1 VHRQALMR
9 ERINKAVKAHIRI
22 LGAVAAS
29 ALVAGCGVLGGGDKK
44 ETPTIGKRVDILGT
58 EADSVADPNLSGI
71 AVILPP
77 ATTNA
82 NWSQPGGN
90 AAKSPGH
97 VMLAD
102 APQRAWSAQIAGS
115 SNRARLAAAPV
126 VHDGK
131 LFVIDT
137 DAVVSAFDA
146 ASGAKL
152 WATALDVNKDGK
164 PSRFGGGV
172 STDGANVFA
181 TNGVG
186 DVAALDAAS
195 GAVKWTK
202 RPAGPLRGAPTLSNG
217 NAYVMTQDNQIY
229 ALRMTDGESQWN
241 EAGPVGVSG
250 IFGVAAPAAA
260 QGTVIAGYST
270 GELAAYRYENGRS
283 LWSDTLSRTAMS
295 TSVST
300 LTDIDADPV
309 VDRGRVF
316 ALGQGGRMAAY
327 ELVTGQRI
335 WEINI
340 AGISTPVVAGEWV
353 FVMTSDAKL
362 LCVQRTS
369 GKIRWISKLPRYKD
383 EEDKK
388 GVITWRGPVLANG
401 RLIVANTRGEIWSVS
416 AGEGSASL
424 LTDIKAPVS
433 VAPIVVNSTLY
444 VLDDSGRL
452 TAFR

>member
-1 VHRQALMR
+1 MKKQAIIFSSL
-9 ERINKAVKAHIRI
+9 V
-22 LGAVAAS
+22 AVALLGGCS
-29 ALVAGCGVLGGGDKK
+29 ALGGGDKK
-44 ETPTIGKRVDILGT
+44 DTPTIGKRIDILGT
-58 EADSVADPNLSGI
+58 EADTVADPNLAGI
-71 AVILPP
+71 SVILPP
-77 ATTNA
+77 VATNA

-97 VMLAD
+97 LMLAE
-102 APQRAWSAQIAGS
+102 APQRAWSAQIAGA
-115 SNRARLAAAPV
+115 SNRMRLAATPV
-126 VHDGK
+126 IHDGK
-131 LFVIDT
+131 LYVIDT

-146 ASGAKL
+146 ASGSKL
-152 WATALDVNKDGK
+152 WTTALAVDKDGK

-172 STDGANVFA
+172 STDGTSVFA

-186 DVAALDAAS
+186 DVAALDAS
-195 GAVKWTK
+195 NGAIKWTK
-202 RPAGPLRGAPTLSNG
+202 RPAGPLRGAPTLSNS

-229 ALRMTDGESQWN
+229 AVRMSDGESQWN
-241 EAGPVGVSG
+241 EAGPVGASG

-270 GELAAYRYENGRS
+270 GELAAYRYENGRTV
-283 LWSDTLSRTAMS
+283 WNDTLSRTAMS

-309 VDRGRVF
+309 IDRGRVF

-340 AGISTPVVAGEWV
+340 AGISTPVVSGEWV

-362 LCVQRTS
+362 LCVQRAS
-369 GKIRWISKLPRYKD
+369 GKIRWISKLPRYRD

-401 RLIVANTRGEIWSVS
+401 RLIVANSEGQIWSVS

-424 LTDIKAPVS
+424 LVDINAPVS
-433 VAPIVVNSTLY
+433 VAPVVANNTLY
-444 VLDDSGRL
+444 ILDDSGRL